1 MLPRASSIRRR
12 AGLGFFR
19 GFAAVGFIRYS
30 RRSRLRRPGGLPF
43 PLRERLMPLLNDTL
57 GSPNIGRVIGII
69 SAPRLVAGLLQLDE
83 FSAHLRACHGAAR
96 LLRECHG
103 RDGRSDAATAAWI
116 SDFMMMISTT
126 LRCRRQTQRQK
137 LRLGH
142 ARCWQSAPY
151 SDEFNRALVAD
162 SSLCPE
168 QCTVSRLILRLH
180 RIMPSDTSPPAQ
192 RWRTVWLSPPFPDNP
207 ADSYDCRVAWPRSA
221 QVSAGARPA
230 AQDCDCPI
238 PTDSVHDRVPLATA
252 VRWQFATVRPA
263 AATSGRHE
271 IPD

>member
-1 MLPRASSIRRR
+1 MRAVITACRHDGHPSAGRGRSHAGPARRHIRRRDRPDARLATWAACSMRRRQMLIAAMSADRRHSRMTCTRCRWSMASVETALWIHRAWHCAMLPRASSIRRR

-103 RDGRSDAATAAWI
+103 RDGQE
-116 SDFMMMISTT
+116 
-126 LRCRRQTQRQK
+126 RCRDCCMDQRFNDDDLHDFALPASNTAPEAETRPREVLAVGAV
-137 LRLGH
+137 LR
-142 ARCWQSAPY
+142 
-151 SDEFNRALVAD
+151 
-162 SSLCPE
+162 
-168 QCTVSRLILRLH
+168 
-180 RIMPSDTSPPAQ
+180 
-192 RWRTVWLSPPFPDNP
+192 
-207 ADSYDCRVAWPRSA
+207 
-221 QVSAGARPA
+221 
-230 AQDCDCPI
+230 
-238 PTDSVHDRVPLATA
+238 
-252 VRWQFATVRPA
+252 
-263 AATSGRHE
+263 
-271 IPD
+271 